1 MALFLQRLIDG
12 VGNGMLYGSVA
23 LALVLIY
30 RATGLVN
37 FAQGEMAMFCTF
49 VTWKLSDSGSGLG
62 LPIIAGIIGGVVF
75 GFLFGAGL
83 ERVVIRPFESADHL
97 RQMIVTLGLFLALN
111 SLAAYIFTAD
121 TQRLASPFPDG
132 SLNLGGVNISIRE
145 IGTVIVLLAMAAL
158 LRELFT
164 RTRLGLA
171 MRGAAMNPESSR
183 LLGVDVSRM
192 LMVGW
197 GLSSAIG
204 ALAGALVAPSI
215 FVSPGMMQTLLL
227 YGFAAAVVGGFDSA
241 PGALIGGVLVGVV
254 QALASGYVSVI
265 GTQLQLATAFV
276 MILAVLLVRPQGL
289 FGRVSV
295 ERV

>member
-12 VGNGMLYGSVA
+12 IGNGMLYGAVA

-30 RATGLVN
+30 RATGMVN

-49 VTWKLSDSGSGLG
+49 ITWKLADHEFGLG
-62 LPIIAGIIGGVVF
+62 LPIVAGIAGGVIF
-75 GFLFGAGL
+75 GFLFGAAL

-97 RQMIVTLGLFLALN
+97 RQMIVTLGLFLAIN
-111 SLAAYIFTAD
+111 ALAAWIFTAD
-121 TQRLASPFPDG
+121 TQRLASPFPSG
-132 SLNLGGVNISIRE
+132 ALRLGGVSVSYHQL
-145 IGTVIVLLAMAAL
+145 GVIAVLLVMALA
-158 LRELFT
+158 LRELFG

-171 MRGAAMNPESSR
+171 IRGASMNPESSR

-192 LMVGW
+192 LMIGW
-197 GLSSAIG
+197 GLSAAIG
-204 ALAGALVAPSI
+204 ALAGALVAPAV

-227 YGFAAAVVGGFDSA
+227 YGFAAAVLGGFDSA
-241 PGALIGGVLVGVV
+241 PGALVGGVMVGVV
-254 QALASGYVSVI
+254 QAMVSGYVPAV
-265 GTQLQLATAFV
+265 GTQLQLATAFAL
-276 MILAVLLVRPQGL
+276 ILMVLLVRPQGL

>member
-1 MALFLQRLIDG
+1 MALLVQRLIDG
-12 VGNGMLYGSVA
+12 IGNGMLYGSVA

-30 RATGLVN
+30 RATGMVN

-49 VTWKLSDSGSGLG
+49 VTWKLADPDSGLG
-62 LPIIAGIIGGVVF
+62 LPIIVGIIGGVVF

-83 ERVVIRPFESADHL
+83 ERIVIRPFESADHL

-121 TQRLASPFPDG
+121 TQRLASPFPDDTL
-132 SLNLGGVNISIRE
+132 SFGGVSVSTRE
-145 IGTVIVLLAMAAL
+145 IGVVVVLLVMAAL
-158 LRELFT
+158 LRELFN

-183 LLGVDVSRM
+183 LLGIDVSRM
-192 LMVGW
+192 LMIGW
-197 GLSSAIG
+197 GLSAAIG
-204 ALAGALVAPSI
+204 ALAGALVAPQI

-241 PGALIGGVLVGVV
+241 PGALVGGVLVGLV
-254 QALASGYVSVI
+254 QALASGYVSFI
-265 GTQLQLATAFV
+265 GTQLQLTTAFV
-276 MILAVLLVRPQGL
+276 LILAVLLVRPQGL

>member
-12 VGNGMLYGSVA
+12 VSNGMLYGSVA

-49 VTWKLSDSGSGLG
+49 VTWKLADPDSGLG
-62 LPIIAGIIGGVVF
+62 LPIVVGILGGVVF
-75 GFLFGAGL
+75 GFLFGAAL

-111 SLAAYIFTAD
+111 SLAAYIFGAD
-121 TQRLASPFPDG
+121 TQRLAAPFPSG
-132 SLNLGGVNISIRE
+132 ALHLGGV
-145 IGTVIVLLAMAAL
+145 TVSYQELGVIAVLLVTAAL

-192 LMVGW
+192 LMIGW
-197 GLSSAIG
+197 GLSAAIG
-204 ALAGALVAPSI
+204 ALAGALVAPAI

-241 PGALIGGVLVGVV
+241 PGALVGGVLVGVV
-254 QALASGYVSVI
+254 QALASSYISAI
-265 GTQLQLATAFV
+265 GTQLQLTTAFV
-276 MILAVLLVRPQGL
+276 LILAVLLVRPQGL

>member
-1 MALFLQRLIDG
+1 MSVFLQRLIDG

-49 VTWKLSDSGSGLG
+49 VTWKLADPGSGLG
-62 LPIIAGIIGGVVF
+62 LPIVAGIAGGVVF
-75 GFLFGAGL
+75 GFFFGAAL
-83 ERVVIRPFESADHL
+83 ERVVVRPFESADHL

-132 SLNLGGVNISIRE
+132 TLRIGGVAISIRE
-145 IGTVIVLLAMAAL
+145 IGMIVVLLLMAAL
-158 LRELFT
+158 LRELFN

-197 GLSSAIG
+197 GLSAAIG
-204 ALAGALVAPSI
+204 ALAGALVAPAI
-215 FVSPGMMQTLLL
+215 FVSPAMMQTLLL

-241 PGALIGGVLVGVV
+241 PGALVGGVLVGVV
-254 QALASGYVSVI
+254 QALASGYVSFI
-265 GTQLQLATAFV
+265 GTQLQLTTAFV
-276 MILAVLLVRPQGL
+276 LILAVLIVRPQGL

>member
-12 VGNGMLYGSVA
+12 IGNGMLYGAVA

-49 VTWKLSDSGSGLG
+49 VTWKLADQELGFG
-62 LPIIAGIIGGVVF
+62 LPIVVGIAGGVAF
-75 GFLFGAGL
+75 GFLFGAAV
-83 ERVVIRPFESADHL
+83 ERVVVRPFEGADHL

-111 SLAAYIFTAD
+111 ALAAWVFTSS
-121 TQRLASPFPDG
+121 TERLDSPFPAG
-132 SLNLGGVNISIRE
+132 SLRIGGVSVAYQQL
-145 IGTVIVLLAMAAL
+145 GVIAVLLVMAL
-158 LRELFT
+158 LLRLLFA

-197 GLSSAIG
+197 GLSAAIG
-204 ALAGALVAPSI
+204 ALAGALVAPTV
-215 FVSPGMMQTLLL
+215 FVSPTMMQTLLL
-227 YGFAAAVVGGFDSA
+227 YGFAAAVLGGFDSA
-241 PGALIGGVLVGVV
+241 PGALVGGVIVGVV
-254 QALASGYVSVI
+254 QAMASGYISAI

-276 MILAVLLVRPQGL
+276 LILVVLMLRPQGL